1 MNNNLS
7 FPNSLYQV
15 LDVEIIILVLLLS
28 LFAYTFYRIL
38 LANVSAERHLNL
50 KKHFSNLFF
59 HTTFFAV
66 FAVCFLICYHNIET
80 SYFFKKFAPYF
91 SSLCF
96 FWGLL
101 VFVKSCRV
109 LVLQYLFL
117 GSMRAGVPLLLVNIF
132 TLLLSVSLFF
142 WTLSLLFNV
151 QLTPVLATSA
161 AFSIIL
167 GLALQDTLGNLFA
180 GISLQV
186 DKTFEIGD
194 WLEVQNGLVKITG
207 QVKELSWR
215 STVLVGLSD
224 EIITLPN
231 KLIAGLQISNFSP
244 DGAPIV
250 RSHQFRFKNNSDAE
264 KAKPLLEK
272 CAAASNGVRLDPS
285 PFAYIQEISESWVLV
300 KLIYFIDNFGKQFS
314 IGDHVI
320 HNSLQKLTENHIE
333 MAPNKLIVENN
344 TK

>member
-1 MNNNLS
+1 VSTPLAFPNNL
-7 FPNSLYQV
+7 YQI
-15 LDVEIIILVLLLS
+15 LDLEIIILVLILS
-28 LFAYTFYRIL
+28 LFAYTFYRML
-38 LANVSAERHLNL
+38 LGKVSAERHANL
-50 KKHFSNLFF
+50 KNHFSNLFL
-59 HTTFFAV
+59 HTAFFVAFSIV
-66 FAVCFLICYHNIET
+66 YLICIHNIET
-80 SYFFKKFAPYF
+80 SYFFKKLAPYF
-91 SSLCF
+91 ASLCF
-96 FWGLL
+96 FWGLM
-101 VFVKSCRV
+101 VFVKSCRI

-142 WTLSLLFNV
+142 WALSLIFNV
-151 QLTPVLATSA
+151 QLTPLLATSA

-186 DKTFEIGD
+186 DKAFEIGD

-215 STVLVGLSD
+215 STMLVGLSD

-244 DGAPIV
+244 DGTPIV
-250 RSHQFRFKNNSDAE
+250 RSHQFRFKTHSDAE
-264 KAKPLLEK
+264 RAKPILEK
-272 CAAASNGVRLDPS
+272 SATSSNGVRSEPS
-285 PFAYIQEISESWVLV
+285 TFAYIQEVSESWVLV

-314 IGDHVI
+314 IGDNVI
-320 HNSLQKLTENHIE
+320 HNSLQKLAENHIE
-333 MAPNKLIVENN
+333 IAPNKLMVE
-344 TK
+344 KD

>member
-1 MNNNLS
+1 MTTVTS
-7 FPNSLYQV
+7 FPFSLYQL
-15 LDVEIIILVLLLS
+15 LDVEVIVLVLILS
-28 LFAYTFYRIL
+28 LFAYTFYRML
-38 LANVSAERHLNL
+38 LKNVSAERHVNL

-59 HTTFFAV
+59 HTAFFIFFA
-66 FAVCFLICYHNIET
+66 AGFLICLHNIEV
-80 SYFFKKFAPYF
+80 SLFFKKLTPYF
-91 SSLCF
+91 GSLCF
-96 FWGLL
+96 FWGMI

-117 GSMRAGVPLLLVNIF
+117 GSMRAGVPLLIVNIF

-142 WTLSLLFNV
+142 WALGNLFNV

-194 WLEVQNGLVKITG
+194 WLEVQNGLIKITG

-215 STVLVGLSD
+215 STVLIGLSD
-224 EIITLPN
+224 EVITLPN
-231 KLIAGLQISNFSP
+231 KLIAGLQVSNFSP
-244 DGAPIV
+244 ENTPIV
-250 RSHQFRFKNNSDAE
+250 RSHQFRFKSNTDAE
-264 KAKPLLEK
+264 KAKPILEK
-272 CAAASNGVRLDPS
+272 AALSSNGVRSEPV
-285 PFAYIQEISESWVLV
+285 PFAYIQEVSESWVLV

-314 IGDHVI
+314 IGDNVI
-320 HNSLQKLTENHIE
+320 HNCLQKTTENQISMAQNRLTIE
-333 MAPNKLIVENN
+333 KD
-344 TK
+344 